1 LVIQQLYMVR
11 TKTRIYF
18 ITTFFYNR
26 KPYLKA
32 ISQNI
37 VSNVEALL
45 NAGADINIRNY
56 INQTALEIGKKL
68 TIQT

>member
-1 LVIQQLYMVR
+1 MVR

-18 ITTFFYNR
+18 KTKFFFNQ

-32 ISQNI
+32 ITQNDGT
-37 VSNVEALL
+37 NTEALL

-56 INQTALEIGKKL
+56 LNQTALEIGKK
-68 TIQT
+68 